1 MCQDCENEEVH
12 ISPLDDIEDIE
23 SVNELNNERDDNK
36 EYYDTVLDNFYQKND
51 TRNRVS
57 DVIAEQIVTNCAN
70 KKVIVAQ
77 TDTGHFWIKKVIS
90 ISILKRNVFL
100 IYFQKK

>member
-1 MCQDCENEEVH
+1 MMRNIDHLMCQDCENEEVH

-70 KKVIVAQ
+70 KKVFVAQ
-77 TDTGHFWIKKVIS
+77 TDTGHF
-90 ISILKRNVFL
+90 
-100 IYFQKK
+100 